1 MRVVVIGATGNVG
14 TSVMDCLVADTSVEE
29 IVAVARRRPETTWP
43 RTRFVE
49 ADVSCDQLEPIL
61 AGADAVVHLAWLI
74 QPSRDRAMTR
84 RVNVEGSHRVFEAAA
99 AAGVPALV
107 YASSVGAYS
116 PGPKSRAVDES
127 WPTEGISSSFY
138 SADKAAVE
146 RLLDRF
152 ETVNPS
158 IRVVRLRPS
167 LIFKREAA
175 TGVRRLFI
183 GPLLPPAVVRP
194 ELLPVLPLPRGLRFQ
209 AVHSA
214 DVGEAYRLA
223 VVSGVRG
230 AFNVAAEPVLDAGVL
245 GRLFS
250 ARPLEIAP
258 GLFRRLVSAT
268 WKLHLQPTPA
278 GWLDMAL
285 GVPLLDCTRARND
298 LGWTP
303 RRTSVEALEEL
314 LAGLREGAELPT
326 PPLALSSSGRGRWR
340 ELATGVGT
348 RSGL

>member
-1 MRVVVIGATGNVG
+1 MRIVVIGATGNVG
-14 TSVMDCLVADTSVEE
+14 TSVMDSLLADASVEE
-29 IVAVARRRPETTWP
+29 IVAVARRRPETSWA
-43 RTRFVE
+43 RTRFVA
-49 ADVSCDQLEPIL
+49 ADVSRDQLEPIL
-61 AGADAVVHLAWLI
+61 AGADAVIHLAWLI

-84 RVNVEGSHRVFEAAA
+84 RVNVDGSRRVFEAVAS
-99 AAGVPALV
+99 AGVPALV

-116 PGPKSRAVDES
+116 AGPKSRAVDES
-127 WPTEGISSSFY
+127 WPTEGIPSSFY
-138 SADKAAVE
+138 SVDKAAVE

-158 IRVVRLRPS
+158 VRVVRLRPG

-175 TGVRRLFI
+175 TGVRRLFM
-183 GPLLPPAVVRP
+183 GPLLPGAVVRP

-209 AVHSA
+209 AVHSG
-214 DVGEAYRLA
+214 DVGEAYRIA
-223 VVSGVRG
+223 ARSDASG
-230 AFNVAAEPVLDAGVL
+230 AFNVAADPVLDAGVL

-258 GLFRRLVSAT
+258 GVFRRLASAT
-268 WKLHLQPTPA
+268 WRLHLQPTPP

-285 GVPLLDCTRARND
+285 GVPVMDCTRASND
-298 LGWTP
+298 LGWAP
-303 RRTSVEALEEL
+303 RRSSIEALEEL
-314 LAGLREGAELPT
+314 LAGLREGGELPT

-348 RSGL
+348 RPG